1 MASVLDSSPKLK
13 EKKKKRGK
21 KIVFTLNIEKY
32 LLLFSI
38 FSLPRQLQEILPR

>member
-13 EKKKKRGK
+13 EKKKRGK

-32 LLLFSI
+32 LLLSSI